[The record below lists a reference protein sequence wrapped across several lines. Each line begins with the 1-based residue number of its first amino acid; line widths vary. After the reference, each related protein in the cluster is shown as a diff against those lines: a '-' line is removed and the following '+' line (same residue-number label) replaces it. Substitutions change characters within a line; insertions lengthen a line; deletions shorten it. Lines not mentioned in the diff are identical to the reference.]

1 MAIPPINL
9 TDPFTTLVTRTNEVI
24 TATNNSD
31 SSVGSGGLASLTTDD
46 KSSLVAAINEIV
58 AFTYDS
64 DFARG
69 SSTLRT
75 AIFSLVD
82 SSYLKEDQINTTYLQ
97 SEIDETYLQSQIDS
111 TYLKGQIDET
121 YLQSQIDST
130 YLQSQIDSTYLKGQ
144 IDETYLQSQIDE
156 TYLQSQIDSTY
167 LKGQIDSNYLRTEIL
182 DSGFIASIPGLPT
195 LGSFALEELDGVLYF
210 KYNGTNIASIDSAGT
225 FISANNITAFGT
237 P

>member
-111 TYLKGQIDET
+111 TYLKGQIDSNYLKAQIDTE
-121 YLQSQIDST
+121 YLQSEIDS
-130 YLQSQIDSTYLKGQ
+130 S
-144 IDETYLQSQIDE
+144 
-156 TYLQSQIDSTY
+156 Y
-167 LKGQIDSNYLRTEIL
+167 LKGQIDSSYLRTSF
-182 DSGFIASIPGLPT
+182 DSAFIATIPGLPT
-195 LGSFALEELDGVLYF
+195 LGNFSLVEDTGVLYI
-210 KYNGTNIASIDSAGT
+210 KYNGVNVVSIQSDGEIKTAD
-225 FISANNITAFGT
+225 NITAFTT

>member
-9 TDPFTTLVTRTNEVI
+9 TDPFTTLLTRTNEVI

-46 KSSLVAAINEIV
+46 RSSLVAAINEIV

-64 DFARG
+64 DFARS

-75 AIFSLVD
+75 TIFGLVD

-111 TYLKGQIDET
+111 TYLKGQIDSNYLKAQIDTE
-121 YLQSQIDST
+121 YLQS
-130 YLQSQIDSTYLKGQ
+130 
-144 IDETYLQSQIDE
+144 EIDE

-167 LKGQIDSNYLRTEIL
+167 LKGQIDSNYLRSEIL
-182 DSGFIASIPGLPT
+182 DSSFIASIPGLPSF
-195 LGSFALEELDGVLYF
+195 GPFALEESDGVLYF
-210 KYNGTNIASIDSAGT
+210 RYNGANIASMDSTGA

>member
-9 TDPFTTLVTRTNEVI
+9 TDPFTTLLTRTNEVI

-46 KSSLVAAINEIV
+46 RSSLVAAINEIV

-64 DFARG
+64 DFARS

-75 AIFSLVD
+75 TIFGLVD

-111 TYLKGQIDET
+111 TYLKGQID
-121 YLQSQIDST
+121 
-130 YLQSQIDSTYLKGQ
+130 
-144 IDETYLQSQIDE
+144 
-156 TYLQSQIDSTY
+156 
-167 LKGQIDSNYLRTEIL
+167 SNYLRSEIL
-182 DSGFIASIPGLPT
+182 DSSFIASIPGLPSF
-195 LGSFALEELDGVLYF
+195 GPFALEESDGVLYF
-210 KYNGTNIASIDSAGT
+210 RYNGANIASMDSTGA

>member
-9 TDPFTTLVTRTNEVI
+9 TDPFTTLVARTNEVI
-24 TATNNSD
+24 AVTNNSD

-75 AIFSLVD
+75 AIFGLVD
-82 SSYLKEDQINTTYLQ
+82 SSYLKEDQINTTYLR
-97 SEIDETYLQSQIDS
+97 SEIDEAYLQSQIDS

-130 YLQSQIDSTYLKGQ
+130 YLRASFDSA
-144 IDETYLQSQIDE
+144 
-156 TYLQSQIDSTY
+156 
-167 LKGQIDSNYLRTEIL
+167 
-182 DSGFIASIPGLPT
+182 FIATIPGLPT
-195 LGSFALEELDGVLYF
+195 LGNFSLVEDSGVLYI
-210 KYNGTNIASIDSAGT
+210 KYNGVSVVSIQSDGEIKTAD
-225 FISANNITAFGT
+225 NITAFTT

>member
-64 DFARG
+64 DVARG

-75 AIFSLVD
+75 AIFGLVD
-82 SSYLKEDQINTTYLQ
+82 SSYLKEDQINTTYLR
-97 SEIDETYLQSQIDS
+97 SEINEA
-111 TYLKGQIDET
+111 
-121 YLQSQIDST
+121 
-130 YLQSQIDSTYLKGQ
+130 
-144 IDETYLQSQIDE
+144 
-156 TYLQSQIDSTY
+156 YLQSQIDSTY
-167 LKGQIDSNYLRTEIL
+167 LKGQIDSSYLRTSF
-182 DSGFIASIPGLPT
+182 DSAFIATIPGLPT
-195 LGSFALEELDGVLYF
+195 LGNFSLVEDSGVLYI
-210 KYNGTNIASIDSAGT
+210 KYNGVNVVSIQSDGEIKTAD
-225 FISANNITAFGT
+225 NITAFTT